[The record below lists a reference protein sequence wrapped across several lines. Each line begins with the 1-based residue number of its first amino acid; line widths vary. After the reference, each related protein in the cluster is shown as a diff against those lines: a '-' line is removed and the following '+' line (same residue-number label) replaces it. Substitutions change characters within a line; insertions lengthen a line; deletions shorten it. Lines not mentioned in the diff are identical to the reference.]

1 MPASEAQIRSARE
14 NGAKSRGPVTPE
26 GKQKSRENSY
36 KHGLTAT
43 VVLPELEAAEVDR
56 RYESFVKELKP
67 DGDMGHVLALHAAR
81 MSVRMERCAEYENAQ
96 LTDRVRTILAEYA
109 YPEGLDEDA
118 LAKLRH
124 QISKQAMFDD
134 SKEATLARKYE
145 AAAERGFFRAL
156 KELRTLERRYKQ
168 ADEEILVAE
177 SGSFS
182 PGGMTDEEFDRFE
195 AEFNP
200 IPDLTPSNR
209 VKSDPLAEL
218 RARVDVPFAV
228 GQRR

>member
-1 MPASEAQIRSARE
+1 MPASEAQIRSAKE
-14 NGAKSRGPVTPE
+14 NGAKSKGPVSIE
-26 GKQKSRENSY
+26 GKQKSRENAY

-43 VVLPELEAAEVDR
+43 VVLPEREAAEIDR
-56 RYESFVKELKP
+56 RFASFVDELRP
-67 DGDMGHVLALHAAR
+67 SGDLGLVLAHHAAR
-81 MSVRMERCAEYENAQ
+81 LSVRMESCAEHENAMLTERVRKALAEYE
-96 LTDRVRTILAEYA
+96 
-109 YPEGLDEDA
+109 YPEGLDEA
-118 LAKLRH
+118 GIAKLRNE
-124 QISKQAMFDD
+124 ISKKAMFDD

-156 KELRTLERRYKQ
+156 KELRILEKQYQQ
-168 ADEEILVAE
+168 ADTEMLAME

-200 IPDLTPSNR
+200 SPDPKPTNR

-218 RARVDVPFAV
+218 RGRVDVPIAA
-228 GQRR
+228 GRRR